1 MASSSSNLP
10 ELRDRVKGLVE
21 QPNAYQLE
29 IVQSILEQETQQAGW
44 WNDTELLADMEQE
57 VKDWED
63 GKLKTVSVEVLMHGG
78 LQVIEKVQAAQNG
91 VSSLNIAKCENQF

>member
-21 QPNAYQLE
+21 QANAYQLE
-29 IVQSILEQETQQAGW
+29 IVQSILEPETQQAAW

-63 GKLKTVSVEVLMHGG
+63 GKLKTVSVEALMRGG
-78 LQVIEKVQAAQNG
+78 LQVIEKVRAAQNG
-91 VSSLNIAKCENQF
+91 VSS